1 MKIIHEK
8 LVIAF
13 IWALLGLKK
22 DIKGKTNEELWA
34 KICEE
39 GARKKGKIFILL
51 LVGHSQADYDWVK
64 KYLFGPYG
72 KNVGVLFTNNRF
84 GLHHLVEVSNS
95 KSVHWASHW
104 LPIEDK
110 KGGKKRKRE
119 GGKIEGGAGK
129 RKKE

>member
-1 MKIIHEK
+1 MKNIHEK
-8 LVIAF
+8 LVLSF
-13 IWALLGLKK
+13 IWAMLGLKEMK
-22 DIKGKTNEELWA
+22 DKTNEELWA
-34 KICEE
+34 EICKE
-39 GARKKGKIFILL
+39 GAQKEGIFVLL
-51 LVGHSQADYDWVK
+51 LVGHFQADYDWAK

-84 GLHHLVEVSNS
+84 GLHHLLEVSSS

-119 GGKIEGGAGK
+119 GGKD
-129 RKKE
+129 